1 MMQYPAF
8 KSPLRLI
15 FYTGI
20 FLMVGLAVTVS
31 QLSLVAVSP
40 TTLLWDGIISGLIFG
55 LLTILLWYVIR
66 FAGLTGNN
74 SLQKLINYTALVVLV
89 TIVWLCSD
97 YFLLYISFSVNDFS
111 EMVKSIP
118 MKSILGIL
126 LYTLT
131 IRVLLNLS
139 SNEEFNEESMDESMD
154 EELEELRKPDSHKP
168 GVEVAHGNPVPTLS
182 WSEKITVK
190 VGQKIH
196 VIAVTDI
203 LFLQAEGDYVKIFTA
218 SNHFIKE
225 QTMKFFEENLPPTKF
240 IRIHRSFI
248 VNVDAISRIELYE
261 KQYYRITLHS
271 GHQLKASASGY
282 KLLKNILQL

>member
-8 KSPLRLI
+8 KSPHRLI
-15 FYTGI
+15 LYTGI

-31 QLSLVAVSP
+31 QLSLVPISP
-40 TTLLWDGIISGLIFG
+40 TILLCDGLISGLIFG
-55 LLTILLWYVIR
+55 ILTMLLWYVIR

-74 SLQKLINYTALVVLV
+74 SLQKLINYTALVILV
-89 TIVWLCSD
+89 TIVWLGSE
-97 YFLLYISFSVNDFS
+97 YFLLYVSFSNEDFS
-111 EMVKSIP
+111 EIVKSIP
-118 MKSILGIL
+118 MKSIMGIL

-131 IRVLLNLS
+131 IRVLFNLS
-139 SNEEFNEESMDESMD
+139 SNEESNEESM
-154 EELEELRKPDSHKP
+154 EEDLEEQKKPDSHKP
-168 GVEVAHGNPVPTLS
+168 GVEVAYGNPVPTLG
-182 WSEKITVK
+182 WSEKITVR

-203 LFLQAEGDYVKIFTA
+203 IFLQVEGDYVKIFTA